1 MIYASYTPVNQSDRS
16 NSFQNVAR
24 ALFSKL
30 FDPSCFDSIFFTPA
44 SSKTV
49 RVAPPAIT
57 PLPGAE
63 GRKIRR
69 AAPKRPVV
77 ACGIEFAPVNGTVI
91 TCFLPSF

>member
-1 MIYASYTPVNQSDRS
+1 MHYLVSYLIQAVLIDIYT
-16 NSFQNVAR
+16 
-24 ALFSKL
+24 SKL
-30 FDPSCFDSIFFTPA
+30 
-44 SSKTV
+44 KTV

-69 AAPKRPVV
+69 APKQPVV

-91 TCFLPSF
+91 TCFLPSATAFLQH